1 MFRLNQNRSIGV
13 NRRVRP
19 PRASTPHVW
28 GRSVAGT
35 VVKAKAAAGIWQL
48 YAHSDRSPMETR
60 PFESIAIA
68 AHRYLAVPDPFL
80 PPLDLRAAAEEFPA
94 SCQKPY

>member
-1 MFRLNQNRSIGV
+1 MHICG
-13 NRRVRP
+13 
-19 PRASTPHVW
+19 
-28 GRSVAGT
+28 GSVAGI
-35 VVKAKAAAGIWQL
+35 VVKTKAAAGIWQL

-80 PPLDLRAAAEEFPA
+80 PPPDFRAVAEEFLA
-94 SCQKPY
+94 TCQKPH